1 MGENAE
7 GLENE
12 TIGRRIYLGDGM
24 LLSATGDPGEKGQKG
39 DNHKAYRS

>member
-12 TIGRRIYLGDGM
+12 TIGRRIYLGDSM
-24 LLSATGDPGEKGQKG
+24 LLSATGDREKGQKG